1 MKFRFLGTG
10 TSVGVP
16 QIGCKCKVCTSTDP
30 RDKRRRC
37 GAYVRSGDAAFLI
50 DTPPEMRLACVEYGI
65 DKVDA
70 IVLTHAHMDHVAGFD
85 DVRRFNTLNGTMVE
99 CDPTDPGANGRT
111 CRCIGKIMKCYAMRE
126 TEEQM
131 HRIFP
136 YISTKG
142 GEHGLYRPQI
152 EFDNAESF
160 EIGSVGSLGSLGSI
174 RVERVR
180 VEHGFPCCGYVI
192 GPGGAGDLKDSKNH
206 KAPWNSNDPKDP
218 RDPNDSKATND
229 PNDSKAPKDSKD
241 SNDPNGPK
249 DPLSFG
255 AELAY
260 ISDCHELPEA
270 TIERLRGVDTLV
282 LNCLRERE
290 HPTHLTVAR
299 ALEYVGR
306 IAPRRTYLIHMCH
319 DFTHEEWLAK
329 LPKGVEPAYDGL
341 EIEV

>member
-16 QIGCKCKVCTSTDP
+16 QIGCRCKVCTSTDS

-37 GAYVRSGDAAFLI
+37 GAYVRSEDAAFLI
-50 DTPPEMRLACVEYGI
+50 DTPPEMRLSCVEYGI

-70 IVLTHAHMDHVAGFD
+70 VVLTHAHMDHVAGFD
-85 DVRRFNTLNGTMVE
+85 DVRRFNTLNGTMVP
-99 CDPTDPGANGRT
+99 CNPTDPGANGRT

-136 YISTKG
+136 YISAKG

-152 EFDNAESF
+152 EFDNADAF
-160 EIGSVGSLGSLGSI
+160 EIGSI

-180 VEHGFPCCGYVI
+180 VEHGFPCCGYVLSS
-192 GPGGAGDLKDSKNH
+192 GASDSRGSSGSR
-206 KAPWNSNDPKDP
+206 NS
-218 RDPNDSKATND
+218 S
-229 PNDSKAPKDSKD
+229 
-241 SNDPNGPK
+241 
-249 DPLSFG
+249 
-255 AELAY
+255 LAY
-260 ISDCHELPEA
+260 ISDCHELPEE
-270 TIERLRGVDTLV
+270 TIEKVKGVGTLV

-290 HPTHLTVAR
+290 HPTHLSLSA
-299 ALEYVGR
+299 ALDYIGR
-306 IAPRRTYLIHMCH
+306 IAPRRAYLIHMCH
-319 DFTHEEWLAK
+319 DFTHEEWLKK

-341 EIEV
+341 EIED

>member
-16 QIGCKCKVCTSTDP
+16 QIGCHCKVCTSTDP

-37 GAYVRSGDAAFLI
+37 GAYVRSGEVGFLI
-50 DTPPEMRLACVEYGI
+50 DTPPEMRLSCVEYGI
-65 DKVDA
+65 EKVDA
-70 IVLTHAHMDHVAGFD
+70 VVLTHAHMDHAAGFD
-85 DVRRFNTLNGTMVE
+85 DVRRFNTLNGTMVP
-99 CDPTDPGANGRT
+99 CNPTDPGANGRT
-111 CRCIGKIMKCYAMRE
+111 CRCIGKVMKCYAMKE

-152 EFDNAESF
+152 EFDNADAF
-160 EIGSVGSLGSLGSI
+160 ELGAVK
-174 RVERVR
+174 VERVA
-180 VEHGFPCCGYVI
+180 VEHGFPCCGYVM
-192 GPGGAGDLKDSKNH
+192 GSSGSRDSG
-206 KAPWNSNDPKDP
+206 SSSGSSIS
-218 RDPNDSKATND
+218 RDSR
-229 PNDSKAPKDSKD
+229 
-241 SNDPNGPK
+241 
-249 DPLSFG
+249 
-255 AELAY
+255 LAY
-260 ISDCHELPEA
+260 ISDCHELPDE
-270 TIERLRGVDTLV
+270 TVGKLKGVDTLV

-290 HPTHLTVAR
+290 HPTHLSLQM
-299 ALEYVGR
+299 ALGYVER

-341 EIEV
+341 EIEI

>member
-37 GAYVRSGDAAFLI
+37 GAYVRSKDAAFLI
-50 DTPPEMRLACVEYGI
+50 DTPPEMRLACIEYGI

-70 IVLTHAHMDHVAGFD
+70 VVLTHAHMDHVAGFD
-85 DVRRFNTLNGTMVE
+85 DVRRFNTLNGTMVA
-99 CDPTDPGANGRT
+99 CNPTDPGANGRT

-131 HRIFP
+131 HCIFP

-152 EFDNAESF
+152 EFDNADSF
-160 EIGSVGSLGSLGSI
+160 AIGSI
-174 RVERVR
+174 RVERVA
-180 VEHGFPCCGYVI
+180 VEHGFPCCGYLI
-192 GPGGAGDLKDSKNH
+192 GARDSRSSS
-206 KAPWNSNDPKDP
+206 ASRNSN
-218 RDPNDSKATND
+218 
-229 PNDSKAPKDSKD
+229 
-241 SNDPNGPK
+241 
-249 DPLSFG
+249 
-255 AELAY
+255 LAY
-260 ISDCHELPEA
+260 ISDCHELPEE
-270 TIERLRGVDTLV
+270 TIEKVKGVDTLV

-290 HPTHLTVAR
+290 HPTHLKLSA
-299 ALEYVGR
+299 ALEYVDR
-306 IAPRRTYLIHMCH
+306 IAPRRVYLIHMCH
-319 DFTHEEWLAK
+319 DFTHEEWLRK

-341 EIEV
+341 EIEI